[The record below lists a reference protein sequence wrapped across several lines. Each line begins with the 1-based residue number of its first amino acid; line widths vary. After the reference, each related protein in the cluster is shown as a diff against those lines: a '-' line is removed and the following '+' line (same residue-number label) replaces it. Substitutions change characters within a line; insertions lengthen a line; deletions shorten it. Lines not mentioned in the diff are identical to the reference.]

1 MKNSSV
7 AIGLWLLSL
16 LSFTLVTIGLQVS
29 VAQLI
34 VAVVVFSLLMG
45 LYLLFTSSEFTE
57 RLQQLAR
64 SGSAFGLPG
73 LLWLIFLVLE
83 LMAGPGDLLFQLI
96 LAGAIFWI
104 PIAMLVLDREAL
116 APFQILFGLGALLV
130 PLGIDAAT
138 GASLDAT
145 QWALRIGALA
155 LPVLLLLF
163 TTREQKNR
171 LSFLFIA
178 AVLFIWFTIEFGN
191 FPGLRL
197 PFDVG
202 SIRFMQLAL
211 IVLFLYVLAAVG
223 RLPDLGF
230 TFSLQRSD
238 WREAAIN
245 FGLFSIIAVPF
256 GLLTGF
262 IKPSTGLPPLIEI
275 AGRGL
280 AIFLFTALPEEILF
294 RGTIHRYLERVLRWA
309 PRLTLLL
316 SSLIFGAAHLDN
328 PPNVGYYFILAGVA
342 GWFYGRTYLRTGKVV
357 PAAIVHLLVDWLWS
371 VLFAG

>member
-1 MKNSSV
+1 
-7 AIGLWLLSL
+7 
-16 LSFTLVTIGLQVS
+16 
-29 VAQLI
+29 
-34 VAVVVFSLLMG
+34 
-45 LYLLFTSSEFTE
+45 
-57 RLQQLAR
+57 
-64 SGSAFGLPG
+64 
-73 LLWLIFLVLE
+73 
-83 LMAGPGDLLFQLI
+83 
-96 LAGAIFWI
+96 
-104 PIAMLVLDREAL
+104 
-116 APFQILFGLGALLV
+116 
-130 PLGIDAAT
+130 
-138 GASLDAT
+138 
-145 QWALRIGALA
+145 
-155 LPVLLLLF
+155 VLLLLF
-163 TTREQKNR
+163 TTREQKSR

-191 FPGLRL
+191 FPDLRL